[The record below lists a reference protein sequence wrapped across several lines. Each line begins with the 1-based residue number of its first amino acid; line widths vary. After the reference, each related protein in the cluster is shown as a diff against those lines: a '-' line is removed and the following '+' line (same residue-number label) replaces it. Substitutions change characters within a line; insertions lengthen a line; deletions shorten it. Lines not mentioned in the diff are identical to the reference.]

1 MLAVLVAR
9 ALSCGKKIPD
19 KSIKAAVASELIH
32 NATLL
37 HDDVADEADTRRGN
51 PTLRSMMGPTVSVL
65 VGDFWLVRAVKALI
79 EIGEDS
85 GRYVEIFASTLC
97 DLAEGELLQLQK
109 CSTCDT
115 NYEEYLSI
123 IYRKTASLFVAS
135 TKTAAISVNAS
146 PEMEQAA
153 AEYGKYMGYAFQM
166 RDDMFDY
173 MPDADIGKPVGVDMM
188 EQKIT
193 LPLFG
198 AFANAGMEKERKMRN
213 LVKNITSADKGKL
226 FDFVRQYGGLEYSQ
240 RKIEE
245 NLSQARKILDMFPQ
259 SREKELLRRLT
270 DFFAVRKY

>member
-1 MLAVLVAR
+1 MLSVLVAR
-9 ALSCGKKIPD
+9 ALVCGKKLPE
-19 KSIKAAVASELIH
+19 KSIKAALASELIH

-51 PTLRSMMGPTVSVL
+51 PTIRSLMGPTVSVL

-115 NYEEYLSI
+115 SYDEYLSI
-123 IYRKTASLFVAS
+123 IYRKTASLFVAAA
-135 TKTAAISVNAS
+135 KTAAISVNAS
-146 PEMEQAA
+146 AEMEQAA
-153 AEYGKYMGYAFQM
+153 AEFGKYMGYAFQM

-173 MPDADIGKPVGVDMM
+173 TPDADVGKPVGVDMM

-198 AFANAGMEKERKMRN
+198 AFVNAGMEKERQMRS
-213 LVKNITSADKGKL
+213 LVKNIRPADKGKL

-240 RKIEE
+240 QKIEE
-245 NLSQARKILDMFPQ
+245 NLSQAKKILDVFPQ
-259 SREKELLRRLT
+259 SKEKELLMRLT
-270 DFFAVRKY
+270 DFFAVRNY